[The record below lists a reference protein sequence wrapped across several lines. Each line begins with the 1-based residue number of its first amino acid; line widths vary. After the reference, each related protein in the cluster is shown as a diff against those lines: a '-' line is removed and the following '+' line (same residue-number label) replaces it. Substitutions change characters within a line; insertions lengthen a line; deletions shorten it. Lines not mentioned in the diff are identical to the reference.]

1 MNDADRGI
9 IRNREWASQIKI
21 FSGLRFGKIT
31 PTDIDGFLDFDNRI
45 FIFLEIKR
53 GAALP
58 PYGQRLALERLCDTC
73 EKAGKSSLVLIASH
87 NAVGD
92 IDAANLPVVLIR
104 RKGEWRKPR
113 RAMTVRQGIDEF
125 LAWANKEKQ
134 PKENT

>member
-87 NAVGD
+87 DTGGD
-92 IDAANLPVVLIR
+92 IDAANLPVVQIR
-104 RKGEWRKPR
+104 LHGKWRKPHR
-113 RAMTVRQGIDEF
+113 PMNVRQAIDDF
-125 LAWANKEKQ
+125 LAWANKEK
-134 PKENT
+134 